1 MADEMDVDTDM
12 DGAREESIEP
22 APVTAKFKGKGRAA
36 DSTAAAGNGKATE
49 ENLPWVEKY
58 RPSTLDELISHKDII
73 STITKLIDENRLPHL
88 LLYGPPGTGK
98 TSTVLACAK
107 RMYGAKW
114 RAMVLELNA
123 SDDRGIDAVR
133 DQIKTF
139 AESMS
144 MFKTGVKMVILDE
157 ADNMT
162 QQAQAALRRVI
173 EKYTKNVRFALIC
186 NYVSKIIPAIQSRC
200 TRFRFGP
207 LVLDQIEPRLEI
219 IVAKE
224 NVTMT
229 TDGKAALLRLC
240 KGDMR
245 RVLNVLQATHAAFG
259 VVSEDTVYTCTGA
272 PLPKDIERIM
282 GWMFD
287 TEYSEV
293 YANLDRIKLE
303 KGLALADIIG
313 DLSAL
318 VIKID
323 LPPPSRVYLLEK
335 FAEIE
340 FNISTGCSEKIQMGG
355 LIGAFKI
362 AMDLAERHSVKA
374 ANAMVT

>member
-1 MADEMDVDTDM
+1 MADDAMDIDE
-12 DGAREESIEP
+12 REDSIEP
-22 APVTAKFKGKGRAA
+22 IAPHPPQFKGKGKAHDSSYAHGRAT
-36 DSTAAAGNGKATE
+36 D

-58 RPSTLDELISHKDII
+58 RPSTLDELISHRDII

-107 RMYGAKW
+107 RMYGLKW

-144 MFKTGVKMVILDE
+144 IFKTGVKMVILDE

-162 QQAQAALRRVI
+162 QAAQAALRRVI
-173 EKYTKNVRFALIC
+173 EKYTKNVRFCLIC
-186 NYVSKIIPAIQSRC
+186 NYVSKIIPAVQSRC

-207 LVLDQIEPRLEI
+207 LVLEQIEPRLNA
-219 IVAKE
+219 IVVKE

-229 TDGKAALLRLC
+229 TDGKNALLRLC

-259 VVSEDTVYTCTGA
+259 IVSEETVYTCTGA
-272 PLPKDIERIM
+272 PLPKDIERM
-282 GWMFD
+282 LGWMFEND
-287 TEYSEV
+287 YSEAF
-293 YANLDRIKLE
+293 ANMERLKID

-313 DLSAL
+313 DLSSL
-318 VIKID
+318 VLKTD

-340 FNISTGCSEKIQMGG
+340 LNISTGCSEKIQSGG
-355 LIGAFKI
+355 LAVDGGTCNGGEP
-362 AMDLAERHSVKA
+362 MQ
-374 ANAMVT
+374 T